1 MNAGEAYDFVKYL
14 ANKSSYGGTIPPNEF
29 TQLMQRAEM
38 EFVYKYYNNPKE
50 YTQKNPSPNYPYGI
64 TQRVRDNIRPYKKS
78 VTFTNLVNGTAQL
91 PSDYLHPIGF
101 FATYNHAQIVEPQE
115 SLDRTRPSK
124 YTTTTTVSEK
134 VTVQLL
140 EDDEFGSRQ
149 GSVTRLPTL
158 EYPIAKIDNTTI
170 TFAPSTTLLPVLY
183 YIKKPIGAIY
193 GYTLDEN
200 GNAIYDPATS
210 RSWEAPED
218 CHNELCEMICQ
229 YVGIHVQ
236 STELTEFARYKET
249 TGI

>member
-1 MNAGEAYDFVKYL
+1 
-14 ANKSSYGGTIPPNEF
+14 
-29 TQLMQRAEM
+29 
-38 EFVYKYYNNPKE
+38 
-50 YTQKNPSPNYPYGI
+50 
-64 TQRVRDNIRPYKKS
+64 
-78 VTFTNLVNGTAQL
+78 
-91 PSDYLHPIGF
+91 
-101 FATYNHAQIVEPQE
+101 
-115 SLDRTRPSK
+115 
-124 YTTTTTVSEK
+124 
-134 VTVQLL
+134 L